1 MYLKTIYLNTWCVLG
16 AVDSGWIKSTHK
28 LFVIGK
34 TDNENSK
41 KPIIKP
47 RVVRDAVKNTS
58 E

>member
-1 MYLKTIYLNTWCVLG
+1 MNTCCVLG

-34 TDNENSK
+34 TDNENSEK
-41 KPIIKP
+41 HIIKP

>member
-1 MYLKTIYLNTWCVLG
+1 MNTCCVLG

-34 TDNENSK
+34 TDDEKNEK
-41 KPIIKP
+41 HIIKP
-47 RVVRDAVKNTS
+47 RVVRNAVKNTS